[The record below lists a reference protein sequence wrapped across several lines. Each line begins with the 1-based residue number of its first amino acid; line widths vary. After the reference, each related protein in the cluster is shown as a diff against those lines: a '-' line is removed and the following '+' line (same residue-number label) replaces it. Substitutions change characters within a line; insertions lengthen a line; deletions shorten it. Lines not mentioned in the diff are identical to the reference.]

1 MKACFF
7 VAMGGC
13 CGALCRWGMGNW
25 IDQLRGSSVS
35 FPLGIFLVNVLGCF
49 LFGIF
54 FGMGET
60 RGWMSDNLRL
70 LIFTGFLGSFTTFS
84 TFSWNTLE
92 LIRSGQPGV
101 AFLNIGLSVMVGML
115 GAWGGYILGVK
126 MG

>member
-1 MKACFF
+1 MKTALF

-25 IDQLRGSSVS
+25 VDQLRGSSTS
-35 FPLGIFLVNVLGCF
+35 FPLGIFLVNILGCL
-49 LFGIF
+49 LFGVF
-54 FGMGET
+54 FGLGET
-60 RGWMSDNLRL
+60 RGWMSENLRL

-92 LIRSGQPGV
+92 LLKSGQTGL
-101 AFLNIGLSVMVGML
+101 AFLNITLSLLVGLLSV
-115 GAWGGYILGVK
+115 AGGYSLAVK